1 MPEGFDSRDAV
12 QAKPPCTVEANAK
25 GQVIVR
31 VAELRQSR
39 ELFVNL
45 TMREL
50 RGKYKRSAL
59 GWAWSMLNPLSSM
72 LIYTFVFGYV
82 LPGNQPPPMPHGKGV
97 FAMFLLCGLLPWNFF
112 AATTSG
118 AMTAIV
124 GMGNLVKKVWFPR
137 EVLVFALTGAGL
149 VQFSIEL
156 SLLTVALIAFGNMV
170 LPWLLPVLFISCLL
184 VAFSVGIALMLAATY
199 VYFRDLA
206 YLWSIFVQIWFFL
219 TPIVY
224 QTGLVSS
231 RLPGWANAIYNAN
244 PMAVFVDAYRHVLY
258 HLTWPTQKQIVYLT
272 VLAVVSMAGGL
283 SVFARLSPR
292 FSEEV

>member
-1 MPEGFDSRDAV
+1 V
-12 QAKPPCTVEANAK
+12 K
-25 GQVIVR
+25 I
-31 VAELRQSR
+31 AELRLSR
-39 ELFVNL
+39 ELLTNL

-72 LIYTFVFGYV
+72 LIYTFVFGIV
-82 LPGNQPPPMPHGKGV
+82 LPGNKPPPMAHGKGV

-118 AMTAIV
+118 GLTTVV

-149 VQFSIEL
+149 VQFGIEL
-156 SLLTVALIAFGNMV
+156 SLLTVALIVFGNMV
-170 LPWLLPVLFISCLL
+170 LPWLVPVLFISLLL
-184 VAFSVGIALMLAATY
+184 VAFSVGIALMLAAAY

-224 QTGLVSS
+224 QTGLVSD

-244 PMAVFVDAYRHVLY
+244 PMAVFADAYRHVLY
-258 HLTWPTQKQIVYLT
+258 HLTWPTSKQMVYLL
-272 VLAVVSMAGGL
+272 VCSIVSMAGGL
-283 SVFARLSPR
+283 SVFSRLSPR
-292 FSEEV
+292 FAEEV

>member
-1 MPEGFDSRDAV
+1 V
-12 QAKPPCTVEANAK
+12 K
-25 GQVIVR
+25 I
-31 VAELRQSR
+31 AELRLSR
-39 ELFVNL
+39 ELLTNL

-72 LIYTFVFGYV
+72 LIYTFVFGIV
-82 LPGNQPPPMPHGKGV
+82 LPGNKPPPMAHGKGV

-118 AMTAIV
+118 GLTTVV

-149 VQFSIEL
+149 VQFGIEL
-156 SLLTVALIAFGNMV
+156 SLLTVALIVFGNMV
-170 LPWLLPVLFISCLL
+170 LPWLVPVLFISLLL
-184 VAFSVGIALMLAATY
+184 VAFSVGIALMLAAAY

-224 QTGLVSS
+224 QTGLVTD
-231 RLPGWANAIYNAN
+231 RLPGWVNEIYNAN

-258 HLTWPTQKQIVYLT
+258 HLTWPTSKQIVYL
-272 VLAVVSMAGGL
+272 LLCSVVSMAGGL
-283 SVFARLSPR
+283 SVFSRLSPR
-292 FSEEV
+292 FAEEV